1 MLKVNKI
8 GIKIQIKYYAVRL
21 YILLLF
27 IDLFLSKNNTN
38 TKNSLFFLNTFIFKD
53 GQKKMQPLE
62 FLFECSC
69 KELKKKNSTDKIR

>member
-27 IDLFLSKNNTN
+27 IYFCQRIIQIQKIVC
-38 TKNSLFFLNTFIFKD
+38 FFKIHFIFKD
-53 GQKKMQPLE
+53 GQKKMQPFE

-69 KELKKKNSTDKIR
+69 KELKEKNSTDKIR

>member
-27 IDLFLSKNNTN
+27 IYFCQRIIQIQKIVF
-38 TKNSLFFLNTFIFKD
+38 FFLNTFIFKD